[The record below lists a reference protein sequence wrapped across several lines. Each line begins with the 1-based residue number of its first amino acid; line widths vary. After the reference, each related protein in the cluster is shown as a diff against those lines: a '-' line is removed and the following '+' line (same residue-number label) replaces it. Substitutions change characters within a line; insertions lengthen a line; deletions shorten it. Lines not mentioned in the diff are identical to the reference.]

1 MKKIL
6 LTLLF
11 IFSFLNADITQY
23 FPKLEGRIIDQVNL
37 LSPAIKN
44 DINSILKDHEKRK
57 TNQIVVVILDS
68 LHGYEIEDYSYQLGR
83 YWGIGEKEK
92 NNGVLLVISMAEKKI
107 RIEVGYGL
115 EGALT
120 DKISHEIINYTIM
133 PNFKAKQYELGVL
146 KAVNEIILSIQG
158 EYSPK
163 VDIGDFSNTS
173 KFAFLIPLIFFAL
186 MFLSMFANSISKKTK
201 NLFFYKTSRS
211 LMNSSFLGFLTFLI
225 SKGFTE
231 YYLIVSVAI
240 FVIVFLISYI
250 SIKSFNN
257 LLINEYSNKGVNSK
271 NLEEVLDT
279 VGDIMKGVNSI
290 NKGFSGRGGNFGGGG
305 ASGGW

>member
-1 MKKIL
+1 MKKIIL
-6 LTLLF
+6 ILFF
-11 IFSFLNADITQY
+11 IFSFLNAEITQY

-186 MFLSMFANSISKKTK
+186 MFLSMFANSISRKTK
-201 NLFFYKTSRS
+201 NLFFYKTSKS
-211 LMNSSFLGFLTFLI
+211 LMNSSFLGVLTFLI

-240 FVIVFLISYI
+240 FVIVFLIS
-250 SIKSFNN
+250 
-257 LLINEYSNKGVNSK
+257 
-271 NLEEVLDT
+271 
-279 VGDIMKGVNSI
+279 
-290 NKGFSGRGGNFGGGG
+290 
-305 ASGGW
+305 

>member
-1 MKKIL
+1 
-6 LTLLF
+6 
-11 IFSFLNADITQY
+11 
-23 FPKLEGRIIDQVNL
+23 
-37 LSPAIKN
+37 
-44 DINSILKDHEKRK
+44 
-57 TNQIVVVILDS
+57 
-68 LHGYEIEDYSYQLGR
+68 
-83 YWGIGEKEK
+83 
-92 NNGVLLVISMAEKKI
+92 
-107 RIEVGYGL
+107 
-115 EGALT
+115 
-120 DKISHEIINYTIM
+120 M

-240 FVIVFLISYI
+240 FVVVFLISYI
-250 SIKSFNN
+250 SIKKFNN

-290 NKGFSGRGGNFGGGG
+290 SRDFSGKGGSFGGGG